1 MAEEIGSPVC
11 LFIYLSVCVFVRS
24 ITQKRMIQHS
34 SNLVYGM
41 ILGYPTSD
49 MVLGLKGQGYRVRV
63 RLIGS
68 GLTALRRGFVAS
80 GHGRNAS

>member
-24 ITQKRMIQHS
+24 ITQKRMIRHS

-63 RLIGS
+63 MLIGS